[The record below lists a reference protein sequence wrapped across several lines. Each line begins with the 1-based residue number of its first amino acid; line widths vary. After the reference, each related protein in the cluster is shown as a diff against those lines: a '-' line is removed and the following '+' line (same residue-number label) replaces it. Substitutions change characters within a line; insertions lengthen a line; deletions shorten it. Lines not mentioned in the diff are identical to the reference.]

1 MQHETQTRRTL
12 STVIRRAAHG
22 VYGFLYEKDPDFFP
36 SYQDV
41 KSEHAPSSH

>member
-1 MQHETQTRRTL
+1 MAHETHVRRSV
-12 STVIRRAAHG
+12 STVIRRAAHS

-36 SYQDV
+36 PYQAV